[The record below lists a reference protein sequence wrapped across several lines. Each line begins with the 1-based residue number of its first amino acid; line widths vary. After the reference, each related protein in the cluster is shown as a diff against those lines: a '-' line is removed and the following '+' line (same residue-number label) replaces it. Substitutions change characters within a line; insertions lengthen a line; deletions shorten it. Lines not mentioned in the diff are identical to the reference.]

1 MIIRTMM
8 LSALLL
14 SGCMH
19 DNDEVRDWSNNELPN
34 QLSAQSSGVG
44 KASRSV
50 VGVASKQTDINNIIG
65 KETTDIKNASGNK
78 FDKNTN
84 NIYGQIKSSNQLI
97 SQLVDIS
104 NELNSTK
111 EGLVLAERSASD
123 MRDANASLV
132 KENVDLAALVN
143 KLEQKLD
150 ESTKKFLNKLLALL
164 ITLGVVMVGISGYVA
179 WGAVQ
184 AGQNPLKAGGIA
196 VAGMAISASA
206 IGYMYHSETIG
217 KIILIVII
225 IAVAS
230 LLYKIYIDYKDR
242 KGLKEDIDLKDKTI
256 KYATQLTESLKEEV
270 LTDEERKEWFGSKH
284 SDGRAGQL
292 QSDERVKQ
300 LIHNKRKEINEL
312 DSKTIQ

>member
-1 MIIRTMM
+1 MKTKI
-8 LSALLL
+8 LSLCLLIL
-14 SGCMH
+14 SGCITTES
-19 DNDEVRDWSNNELPN
+19 DRINWSDSALPN
-34 QLSAQSSGVG
+34 QIQENSKDIGE
-44 KASRSV
+44 
-50 VGVASKQTDINNIIG
+50 ASKSVSVIAGKQTGLNNAIG
-65 KETTDIKNASGNK
+65 KETTDIKNASGSK
-78 FDKNTN
+78 FDKNTSV
-84 NIYGQIKSSNQLI
+84 IYTQIKSSNDLVNRLI
-97 SQLVDIS
+97 EIS
-104 NELNSTK
+104 ANLNASK
-111 EGLVLAERSASD
+111 EGLALAEKSAVD
-123 MRDANASLV
+123 MRDANATLT
-132 KENVDLAALVN
+132 KENEKLAALVN

-242 KGLKEDIDLKDKTI
+242 KGLKEDIDLKGKTI
-256 KYATQLTESLKEEV
+256 EYAT
-270 LTDEERKEWFGSKH
+270 
-284 SDGRAGQL
+284 
-292 QSDERVKQ
+292 
-300 LIHNKRKEINEL
+300 
-312 DSKTIQ
+312 

>member
-1 MIIRTMM
+1 MKTKI
-8 LSALLL
+8 LSLCLLIL
-14 SGCMH
+14 SGCITTES
-19 DNDEVRDWSNNELPN
+19 DRINWSDSALPN
-34 QLSAQSSGVG
+34 QIQENSKDIGE
-44 KASRSV
+44 
-50 VGVASKQTDINNIIG
+50 ASKSVSVIAGKQTGLNNAIG
-65 KETTDIKNASGNK
+65 KETTDIKNASGSK
-78 FDKNTN
+78 FDKNTSV
-84 NIYGQIKSSNQLI
+84 IYTQIKSSNDLVNRLI
-97 SQLVDIS
+97 EIS
-104 NELNSTK
+104 ANLNASK
-111 EGLVLAERSASD
+111 EGLALAEKSAVD

>member
-44 KASRSV
+44 KASKSV
-50 VGVASKQTDINNIIG
+50 VEVASKQTDINNIIG

-242 KGLKEDIDLKDKTI
+242 KGLKEDIDLKGKTI
-256 KYATQLTESLKEEV
+256 EYATQLTEQLKEEV
-270 LTDEERKEWFGSKH
+270 LTPEEKVEWFGNKH
-284 SDGRAGQL
+284 SDGKAGLL
-292 QSDERVKQ
+292 QRDERIKR
-300 LIHNKRKEINEL
+300 LIHETRKHINEL
-312 DSKTIQ
+312 DSTTVK